1 MGDGMVAGM
10 EATQISF
17 SNQNKAEPMA
27 PEMMNRAGSGTV
39 VRNRSAIVLLFRLK
53 TTAQDIAIDP
63 LQNSS
68 GIMESRQ
75 RNDCITGSIQLKQ
88 IAEELD

>member
-39 VRNRSAIVLLFRLK
+39 VRNRSAIVAGLGFCQRLK
-53 TTAQDIAIDP
+53 TLLPLTPFKIRQGSWNQDNGTIA
-63 LQNSS
+63 LLGQFS
-68 GIMESRQ
+68 
-75 RNDCITGSIQLKQ
+75 
-88 IAEELD
+88 

>member
-17 SNQNKAEPMA
+17 NNQNKAEPMA

-39 VRNRSAIVLLFRLK
+39 VRNCSAIVKSLSGKSCETSGHIDPPEMKRLK
-53 TTAQDIAIDP
+53 
-63 LQNSS
+63 
-68 GIMESRQ
+68 
-75 RNDCITGSIQLKQ
+75 
-88 IAEELD
+88 